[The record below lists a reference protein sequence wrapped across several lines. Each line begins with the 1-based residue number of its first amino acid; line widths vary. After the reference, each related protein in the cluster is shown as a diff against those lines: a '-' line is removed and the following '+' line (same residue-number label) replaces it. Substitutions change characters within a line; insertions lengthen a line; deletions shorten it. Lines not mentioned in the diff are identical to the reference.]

1 MQLSPDDA
9 ALFFKLMP
17 ALQVYANRRLHIIK
31 DMETPEHNQKTT
43 NETE

>member
-1 MQLSPDDA
+1 MQLTPEDT

-31 DMETPEHNQKTT
+31 DMKTPEQ
-43 NETE
+43 